1 MEFNFRIRIDI
12 SCMLYRGRGNALDSM
27 FVLPGF
33 RPLFPP
39 SAFNFP
45 DLLLA
50 DTEKKIIVYLQKICI
65 KLILSYNSAGTMQLL
80 EFV

>member
-50 DTEKKIIVYLQKICI
+50 DTEKNILYKQKIRI